1 MAGTYEKTSSSV
13 QEQFHSQVIPFPD
26 TFSQKNHETENSF
39 LFLFSWHF
47 LFLFRQIPLFS
58 ISVSPFASKSFNNVC
73 IVIAMIIVYKLFSQL
88 HLITNLEVFRLRT
101 IYLRTHFMWRKFFW
115 LIEIKKND
123 IQVFFSEKSTGSI
136 LPPMFIWWYDS
147 INQPV
152 NFNCSHGFYFEAIY
166 SVGSVSDLGIFL
178 FTRRVALKR
187 QCWQA
192 SLSFKRGYH
201 SNMAS
206 GSDESGPINHHAVNT

>member
-1 MAGTYEKTSSSV
+1 M
-13 QEQFHSQVIPFPD
+13 
-26 TFSQKNHETENSF
+26 
-39 LFLFSWHF
+39 
-47 LFLFRQIPLFS
+47 
-58 ISVSPFASKSFNNVC
+58 SPFASKSFNNVC
-73 IVIAMIIVYKLFSQL
+73 IVIAMIIVYKLFSHL

-101 IYLRTHFMWRKFFW
+101 IYLRTHFIWRKFFW

-123 IQVFFSEKSTGSI
+123 IRQWSPQVFFSEKSTGLSSSAKVLLI
-136 LPPMFIWWYDS
+136 DPAADVYMIIWF
-147 INQPV
+147 NQSA
-152 NFNCSHGFYFEAIY
+152 NEFYCSHGFYFKAIY

>member
-123 IQVFFSEKSTGSI
+123 IQVFFSEKSTGSFVRSSAIDRSCRRCLYDDMIQSISQWI
-136 LPPMFIWWYDS
+136 LTVPTAFIS
-147 INQPV
+147 RQFTVLGLCLISG
-152 NFNCSHGFYFEAIY
+152 FFCSLEEWH
-166 SVGSVSDLGIFL
+166 
-178 FTRRVALKR
+178 
-187 QCWQA
+187 
-192 SLSFKRGYH
+192 
-201 SNMAS
+201 
-206 GSDESGPINHHAVNT
+206 

>member
-1 MAGTYEKTSSSV
+1 MAVALSLTSGAVMVAFSLSVFNVSSRV
-13 QEQFHSQVIPFPD
+13 MFFMFCSDMICEERKDKETKIIWPEHTKRLPLLCRNSFTLKWFLFLTPFLKSI
-26 TFSQKNHETENSF
+26 TNQKNSF

-58 ISVSPFASKSFNNVC
+58 ISASKSFNNVC

-123 IQVFFSEKSTGSI
+123 IQVFFSEKSTGLSSSAKVLLI
-136 LPPMFIWWYDS
+136 DPAADVYMIIWF
-147 INQPV
+147 NQSA
-152 NFNCSHGFYFEAIY
+152 NEF
-166 SVGSVSDLGIFL
+166 
-178 FTRRVALKR
+178 
-187 QCWQA
+187 
-192 SLSFKRGYH
+192 
-201 SNMAS
+201 
-206 GSDESGPINHHAVNT
+206 